1 MKKIPKI
8 SNAEWAIMKQLWAR
22 HPQTANRIAEALC
35 QERDWKPKTV
45 KTLISRLLA
54 KDVIGF
60 NKKGREYYYFP
71 RVEEDACIREA
82 SRNFLHRVFDG
93 AVKPMLAS
101 LIESE
106 SLSDKDIRDL
116 KRILNQK
123 AKD

>member
-1 MKKIPKI
+1 MKTIPRI
-8 SNAEWAIMKQLWAR
+8 SNAEWAIMKQLWAH
-22 HPQTANRIAEALC
+22 HPQTANKIAQTLC

-45 KTLISRLLA
+45 KTLINRLLA
-54 KDVIGF
+54 KEVIGF
-60 NKKGREYYYFP
+60 TKKGREYFYFP
-71 RVEEDACIREA
+71 KVEEDACIQEA
-82 SRNFLHRVFDG
+82 SQNFLHRVFDG

-106 SLSDKDIRDL
+106 PLSDKDIRDL

>member
-1 MKKIPKI
+1 MKKIPRI
-8 SNAEWAIMKQLWAR
+8 SNAEWAIMKQLWAH
-22 HPQTANRIAEALC
+22 HPQTANKLAQTLC

-45 KTLISRLLA
+45 KTLINRLLA
-54 KDVIGF
+54 KEVIGF
-60 NKKGREYYYFP
+60 TKKGREYYYFP
-71 RVEEDACIREA
+71 KVEEDACIREA
-82 SRNFLHRVFDG
+82 SQNFLHRVFDG

-116 KRILNQK
+116 KKILNQK